1 MVDRAVVRFTAR
13 IVSKLRTQIEGVDC
27 MEKLDEGGQPM
38 VWLLLKAL
46 YGLKQSGNLDDD
58 AHQLKVLKKLGMK
71 QSMADTHVTVVQ
83 DGPHDGEFFV
93 HTDDGKV
100 AYSDRA
106 MLDELLASLRAE
118 VTMGEETDDVKRMV
132 NIAIEDS
139 NDGESI
145 KLNQSAYLEDM
156 IDDNA
161 QAREQEL
168 AGNTTREPEHAQ
180 GLRPVPRSGWRGEAE
195 GQRRASRPR
204 WAAAVPVAATDGA
217 LGGALHALG
226 PSCRH
231 DPTVGGVTIANEV
244 SHELASEDSAARAP
258 HARTQAADQTSPAW
272 SAGQRARG
280 QSWTA
285 ERGLEGQRIRGC
297 VKWR

>member
-1 MVDRAVVRFTAR
+1 MMVL
-13 IVSKLRTQIEGVDC
+13 I
-27 MEKLDEGGQPM
+27 
-38 VWLLLKAL
+38 
-46 YGLKQSGNLDDD
+46 
-58 AHQLKVLKKLGMK
+58 
-71 QSMADTHVTVVQ
+71 
-83 DGPHDGEFFV
+83 V

-180 GLRPVPRSGWRGEAE
+180 GLRPVPTL
-195 GQRRASRPR
+195 
-204 WAAAVPVAATDGA
+204 V
-217 LGGALHALG
+217 
-226 PSCRH
+226 
-231 DPTVGGVTIANEV
+231 I
-244 SHELASEDSAARAP
+244 AARRHHP
-258 HARTQAADQTSPAW
+258 PV
-272 SAGQRARG
+272 G
-280 QSWTA
+280 A
-285 ERGLEGQRIRGC
+285 EAH
-297 VKWR
+297 